1 MKISSQKKKII
12 SNGLFNEKSK
22 KNIIIT
28 HKENR
33 ISSRS
38 LSPKIRRIN
47 KVPFSVSSKYKT
59 NFGYVYSA
67 GGIPCRLDFQS
78 RMKIRWEIPLEE
90 LNFDPILEICFEG
103 LLETIHPYSFVARQ
117 CIREM
122 LNSKNANE
130 KIIPLLPKLLKNLRI
145 ALANDN
151 EFIFLEAMDVLK
163 ILSQL
168 VKEDLN
174 KFLFLV
180 LQPINKRTFK
190 LKYKEKV
197 FDLLRELENNGGKE
211 AYLHIKSRVPSYNS
225 MEY

>member
-1 MKISSQKKKII
+1 MKYSIEKSKIPK
-12 SNGLFNEKSK
+12 NNYFKEKSK
-22 KNIIIT
+22 KNIIVT
-28 HKENR
+28 HKEKR
-33 ISSRS
+33 IISRS
-38 LSPKIRRIN
+38 ISPNKKKIF
-47 KVPFSVSSKYKT
+47 KEPFSVSSKHKT

-103 LLETIHPYSFVARQ
+103 LLETVHPYSFVSRQ

-122 LNSKNANE
+122 LNSNGATQ
-130 KIIPLLPKLLKNLRI
+130 KIIPLLPKLLKNLRT

-151 EFIFLEAMDVLK
+151 EYIFLEAMDVLK
-163 ILSQL
+163 ILSGL
-168 VKEDLN
+168 VKEELN
-174 KFLFLV
+174 KYLFLV
-180 LQPINKRTFK
+180 LQPINKRSFK

>member
-1 MKISSQKKKII
+1 MKNLKKPQKQNLGRYNERSNKSQIV
-12 SNGLFNEKSK
+12 
-22 KNIIIT
+22 T
-28 HKENR
+28 HKQYLN
-33 ISSRS
+33 SRS
-38 LSPKIRRIN
+38 LSPNRKKIC
-47 KVPFSVSSKYKT
+47 KDPFAVASKHKT

-103 LLETIHPYSFVARQ
+103 LIETVHPYCFVAKQ
-117 CIREM
+117 AIKEM
-122 LNSKNANE
+122 LNSKGADE
-130 KIIPLLPKLLKNLRI
+130 KIIPLLPKLLKNLRV

-151 EFIFLEAMDVLK
+151 ENIFLEAMD
-163 ILSQL
+163 ILRIMSRL
-168 VKEDLN
+168 VKEELN
-174 KFLFLV
+174 KYLFFV
-180 LQPINKRTFK
+180 LQPINKRSFK
-190 LKYKEKV
+190 LKYKERV